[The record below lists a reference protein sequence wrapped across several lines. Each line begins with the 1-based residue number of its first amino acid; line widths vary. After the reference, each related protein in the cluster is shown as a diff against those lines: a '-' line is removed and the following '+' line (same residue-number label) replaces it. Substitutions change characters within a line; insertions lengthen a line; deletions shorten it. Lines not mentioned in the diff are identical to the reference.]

1 MFDDFLPRGLFGGI
15 GVAIVAGPLG
25 CLVVWQW
32 MSYFGAAIAH
42 AALLGVAFR
51 FLFDLEPLLA
61 SLVVEFGLLLLARA
75 FASPR
80 WRKSGSEP

>member
-1 MFDDFLPRGLFGGI
+1 MFDDFPLRGLFGGI

-25 CLVVWQW
+25 CLVVWQR

-51 FLFDLEPLLA
+51 FLFD
-61 SLVVEFGLLLLARA
+61 
-75 FASPR
+75 
-80 WRKSGSEP
+80 

>member
-1 MFDDFLPRGLFGGI
+1 MFDDFLQRGMFGGI
-15 GVAIVAGPLG
+15 GLAIVAGPIG
-25 CLVVWQW
+25 CFFVWQR
-32 MSYFGAAIAH
+32 MSNFGAAIAQ

-61 SLVVEFGLLLLARA
+61 SLIVVFGLLLLARA